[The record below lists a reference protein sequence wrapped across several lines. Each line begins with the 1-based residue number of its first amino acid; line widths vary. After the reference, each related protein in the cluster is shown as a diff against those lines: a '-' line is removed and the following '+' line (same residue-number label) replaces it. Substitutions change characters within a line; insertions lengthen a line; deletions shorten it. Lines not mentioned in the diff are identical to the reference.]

1 MSLVSETNIA
11 NSDILML
18 FHSDEGGTAIA
29 RLSSEKSSRPST
41 SLRIT
46 PINESGSR
54 SRIDELFNESQLT
67 GDQDQELID
76 YEEQL
81 SKEEEAFDIANRD
94 RLVFLSRKYAGN
106 YSKEDDARLE
116 ILKEKIRTMLP
127 RVTEND
133 FQYLANIAQELSD
146 IHNENQNLWKEL
158 GLEKI

>member
-1 MSLVSETNIA
+1 MSLVSETNIV

-29 RLSSEKSSRPST
+29 RLSSEKSLRPSA

-133 FQYLANIAQELSD
+133 FQHLANIAQELSN